1 MDSPPSYLSCSDSGC
16 LSTLNIE
23 ARTCNDPRSADL
35 EHAAGARTGR
45 GVEKQAGMAP
55 SCFGAAAGLQFASFG
70 SESIAG
76 GSRVFQGSYWGLI
89 EHSLIA
95 VLPMPLV
102 LSFRFVR
109 KSCLDWVGE
118 WQVSGQHCDM

>member
-95 VLPMPLV
+95 VLPMLITCHLMLANFLMFRCYQPVGPLV
-102 LSFRFVR
+102 SFRA
-109 KSCLDWVGE
+109 
-118 WQVSGQHCDM
+118 